1 MSNNCRTFIK
11 YIYLRSKFRLP
22 LYWINWY
29 NWFGL
34 RIQYVIVLIC
44 FYLFQNCGSHLS
56 ELVSK
61 SENQVTIAT
70 CSRFVERFTLTFC
83 LNLELR
89 PWFVDSLLDIAF
101 WDKIHDVKS
110 SHYVFLLKRKS
121 FSDLHDWWSFII
133 F

>member
-1 MSNNCRTFIK
+1 MSSNCRTFIK
-11 YIYLRSKFRLP
+11 YIYLRSKFRLL

-44 FYLFQNCGSHLS
+44 FYFFQNCGSHLN

-70 CSRFVERFTLTFC
+70 CSRFVERFSLTFC

-89 PWFVDSLLDIAF
+89 SWSVDSLLDIAF

-121 FSDLHDWWSFII
+121 FSDLHDRWSLSI